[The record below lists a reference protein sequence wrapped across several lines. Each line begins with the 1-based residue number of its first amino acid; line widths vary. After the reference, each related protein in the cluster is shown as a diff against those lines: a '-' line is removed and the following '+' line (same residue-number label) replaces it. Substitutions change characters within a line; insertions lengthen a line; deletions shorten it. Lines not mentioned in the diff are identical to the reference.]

1 MVILSNEFKIA
12 CDIYSANI
20 LNEPIWYSKIVD
32 RLKNEMEENDVSAA
46 MDALS
51 DFNIV
56 TGKYGQTGND
66 SVAMLYEITDDHKKR
81 ISELCKYR

>member
-20 LNEPIWYSKIVD
+20 LNEPIWYSKIVNQ
-32 RLKNEMEENDVSAA
+32 LKNEMKENDVSAA

-51 DFNIV
+51 D
-56 TGKYGQTGND
+56 
-66 SVAMLYEITDDHKKR
+66 
-81 ISELCKYR
+81 